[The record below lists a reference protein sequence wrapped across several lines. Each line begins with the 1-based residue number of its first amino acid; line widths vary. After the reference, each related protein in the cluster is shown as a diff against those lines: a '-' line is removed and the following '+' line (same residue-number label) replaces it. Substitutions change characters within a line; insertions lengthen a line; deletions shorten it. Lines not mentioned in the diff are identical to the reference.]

1 MTQIIAPAQIGLN
14 QETTLLIDQ
23 SREGAC
29 GVDLPEIPN
38 FSLRINQQPRQKIGL
53 PQVNEPQVIRH
64 FVRFSNQNYSIDS
77 GFYPLG

>member
-1 MTQIIAPAQIGLN
+1 MTQAKAPAQIGLN
-14 QETTLLIDQ
+14 QETTLLINQ

-38 FSLRINQQPRQKIGL
+38 FSLRINQQSRQSIGL

-64 FVRFSNQNYSIDS
+64 FVRLSNQN
-77 GFYPLG
+77 